1 MKPIE
6 AGWYWAT
13 WWNKRPSSKEAAV
26 NREIVLV
33 VETHA
38 GLAVKRAGV
47 SALQDFNRFTEWSAR
62 LADPGEAK

>member
-13 WWNKRPSSKEAAV
+13 WWNKRPAGTDRPA

-33 VETHA
+33 VETPA
-38 GLAVKRAGV
+38 GLVVKRAGV
-47 SALQDFNRFTEWSAR
+47 SALQDFNRFSEWSAP
-62 LADPGEAK
+62 LADPGSLP